1 MSQPEPQ
8 AGLSDRDWPRALALF
23 LATFGLSIVRPLI
36 LVGIPLV
43 LLLLI
48 FPTARLVGL
57 VAAVL
62 IAILAFGGSPG
73 EGLWYAERGWSILV
87 GGAFVAATLRWPT
100 AGVFAR
106 AGAAVGGATGVVAL
120 FQVSQPGSWELLD
133 TLVTDRLRTAVATGV
148 ELLRT
153 VGGEAGGP
161 NAVVLAAVNNA
172 VALQAEVFPAI
183 VALTSLSALAVAW
196 WLYLR
201 LGHGRSGTLRPV
213 RDFSFN
219 DQLVWLLIA
228 GLALLLLGW
237 GEAWGRAGSN
247 AVVFMGALY
256 ALRGVA
262 VLMFMTGGVSLLGGA
277 LLAFAFLLVAPVL
290 LGLAFFVGVGD
301 TWLGLRQRI
310 ASLPPRAR

>member
-1 MSQPEPQ
+1 VSEQDPA
-8 AGLSDRDWPRALALF
+8 AGVADRDWPRALALF
-23 LATFGLSIVRPLI
+23 VATFGLSIVRPLL

-57 VAAVL
+57 VSAVL
-62 IAILAFGGSPG
+62 IAIAVFGGSPG
-73 EGLWYAERGWSILV
+73 EGLWFAERGWAILV
-87 GGAFVAATLRWPT
+87 GGSFVAATLRWPT

-106 AGAAVGGATGVVAL
+106 AGAAVAGATAVATL
-120 FQVSQPGSWELLD
+120 FLVLQPGSWELLD
-133 TLVTDRLRTAVATGV
+133 SMVLDRMRSAVATGV
-148 ELLRT
+148 EVLRMM
-153 VGGEAGGP
+153 GGEAGGP
-161 NAVVLAAVNNA
+161 SSAVVTAVNQA
-172 VALQAEVFPAI
+172 VALQAEVFPAL
-183 VALTSLSALAVAW
+183 VALTSLSALGVAW

-201 LGHGRSGTLRPV
+201 LGHGRSGSLRPV

-228 GLALLLLGW
+228 GLALLVLGW
-237 GEAWGRAGSN
+237 GGTWGRAGSN

-262 VLMFMTGGVSLLGGA
+262 VLMFVTGGVSLLGGA
-277 LLAFAFLLVAPVL
+277 LITLAFLLVAPVM

-301 TWLGLRQRI
+301 TWLALRQRV
-310 ASLPPRAR
+310 ANLPSGTQ